1 MRILKIILLLIL
13 CINSFYCKKDIAEV
27 SLFDEKNPMFVIGSD
42 KENVNELGIYNMIS
56 QYYVDIKNNVYI
68 GDIVETRI
76 DKFNSDGTYLFSIGR
91 KGQGPGEFEG
101 IPSFAVNS
109 EGFLY
114 TTSIRKKFMIFGPE
128 GVFLEEIDFPDEFEK
143 DYKENIKIAYNDNIY
158 VLFNSF
164 QKGYRLVKFDKK
176 MTNYSI
182 IHADDKR
189 KPLDYSIASGLP
201 PLIPDF
207 NFDKENNVYITDTVD
222 YSIYV
227 YSSNGEPKRIFKK
240 NFNRNKITEHDLI
253 FNVGEKIVDLS
264 FQANDIFKNLKGRNR
279 FLPSVFGIN
288 INNDKVLVWTSNQ
301 DKDFKYIIDIYDLNF
316 NYIGSGSYYNYLPKN
331 MLTAMNN
338 KFYVPNIAPDNLE
351 ITEKIGRLSLFNIP
365 YKLLAYEITMN

>member
-13 CINSFYCKKDIAEV
+13 CINSFYCKKDIAQV
-27 SLFDEKNPMFVIGSD
+27 SLFDENNPMFVIGSD
-42 KENVNELGIYNMIS
+42 KENVDELGIYDVIS
-56 QYYVDIKNNVYI
+56 LYYVDTKNNVYI

-76 DKFNSDGTYLFSIGR
+76 DKFSSDGNYLFSIGR

-101 IPSFAVNS
+101 IPAFAVNS

-114 TTSIRKKFMIFGPE
+114 TTSIRKKFMIFGPK

-143 DYKENIKIAYNDNIY
+143 DYKENIKIDYNDNIY
-158 VLFNSF
+158 VLFSSS

-182 IHADDKR
+182 IHTDDKR
-189 KPLDYSIASGLP
+189 NRLDYTAASVLP
-201 PLIPDF
+201 LLIPDF

-227 YSSNGEPKRIFKK
+227 YSSNGELKRIFKK
-240 NFNRNKITEHDLI
+240 DFNRNKITEHDLI

-264 FQANDIFKNLKGRNR
+264 FQANYIFKDLKGGNR

-316 NYIGSGSYYNYLPKN
+316 NYIGSGSYYNFLPRN
-331 MLTAMNN
+331 MLTTMNN
-338 KFYVPNIAPDNLE
+338 IFYVPNIAPDNLE
-351 ITEKIGRLSLFNIP
+351 IKEKIGRLSLFNIP
-365 YKLLAYEITMN
+365 YKLLAYE

>member
-1 MRILKIILLLIL
+1 MRIIKIILLLML
-13 CINSFYCKKDIAEV
+13 CINFFYCNKDIAKV
-27 SLFDEKNPMFVIGSD
+27 SLFDENNPIFVIGSD
-42 KENVNELGIYNMIS
+42 KENVNELGIYKMINH
-56 QYYVDIKNNVYI
+56 YYVDIKNNVYI
-68 GDIVETRI
+68 GDIVEKRI
-76 DKFNSDGTYLFSIGR
+76 DKFSSDGNYLFSIGR

-101 IPSFAVNS
+101 IPTFAVNS

-114 TTSIRKKFMIFGPE
+114 TTSIRKRFMIFGPK

-143 DYKENIKIAYNDNIY
+143 DYKENIKIDYSDNIY

-176 MTNYSI
+176 MTNYSV
-182 IHADDKR
+182 IHTDDKR
-189 KPLDYSIASGLP
+189 NPLDYSNASGLP

-207 NFDKENNVYITDTVD
+207 NFDKKNNVYITDTID

-227 YSSNGEPKRIFKK
+227 YSSHGELKRIFKK
-240 NFNRNKITEHDLI
+240 DFNRNKITKNDLI

-264 FQANDIFKNLKGRNR
+264 FQANEIFRDLKGVNR

-288 INNDKVLVWTSNQ
+288 INNDKVLIWTSNQ

-316 NYIGSGSYYNYLPKN
+316 NYIGSGSYYNYLPRN
-331 MLTAMNN
+331 MLTTMNN
-338 KFYVPNIAPDNLE
+338 KFYFPNIAPDNSK
-351 ITEKIGRLSLFNIP
+351 TKKKIGRFSLFNIP